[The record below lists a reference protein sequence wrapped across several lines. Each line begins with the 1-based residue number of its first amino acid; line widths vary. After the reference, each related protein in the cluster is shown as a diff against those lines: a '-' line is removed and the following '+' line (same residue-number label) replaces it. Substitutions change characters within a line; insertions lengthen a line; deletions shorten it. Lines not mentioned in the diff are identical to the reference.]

1 MYLRQKGRG
10 QNAWPKSMLKIC
22 EMTEKEVQEIAAI
35 EAENF
40 SKPWSKKGF
49 LDAVRDEHALY
60 LTAWEEETPVGY
72 AGMWIALDEGEIT
85 NVSVKKDR
93 QGRKIGTVLL
103 IALEEAGQKRGVDS
117 FFLEVRKSNEKAIAL
132 YEKTGFVRMGI
143 RNNFYEDP
151 KDDGFVMCKI

>member
-1 MYLRQKGRG
+1 M
-10 QNAWPKSMLKIC
+10 
-22 EMTEKEVQEIAAI
+22 
-35 EAENF
+35 
-40 SKPWSKKGF
+40 
-49 LDAVRDEHALY
+49 
-60 LTAWEEETPVGY
+60 GY

-93 QGRKIGTVLL
+93 QGRKIGTALL

-143 RNNFYEDP
+143 RKNFYEDP
-151 KDDGFVMCKI
+151 KEDGIVMCKR